1 MNTHSQEF
9 GFLSLAVALLAV
21 AVISVPL
28 ARWIR
33 LSAIVAYL
41 LAGVLIGPW
50 GLGIFRNPETI
61 LAVAGL
67 GVVLMLFLIGLEL
80 ELSRLM
86 AMRGDIFG
94 LGAAQVGLTA
104 AALGGIAYATGLID
118 WRGALIAGLSLA
130 MSATAIGLKILEE
143 RGHLQH
149 NYGQRAVAI
158 LLFQDMSVVP
168 LLALLPLIGGG
179 GDSHGNFLGAAVS
192 VD

>member
-1 MNTHSQEF
+1 MNTHSEEF

-118 WRGALIAGLSLA
+118 WRGALIAA
-130 MSATAIGLKILEE
+130 
-143 RGHLQH
+143 
-149 NYGQRAVAI
+149 
-158 LLFQDMSVVP
+158 
-168 LLALLPLIGGG
+168 
-179 GDSHGNFLGAAVS
+179 
-192 VD
+192 